1 MSQEKKK
8 MTFLSEAISFEAI
21 KVALRQNDKGFLLSL
36 SVHPDDIP
44 EELIRDFV
52 GARYA
57 IAMVRVGDDERP
69 LRRSKPNSFVQTAGI
84 LARDSQFQQ
93 WCCNQYGAENSEDG
107 AVEAIHNVCQVGS
120 RAELATNTSAQSML
134 MDLRRS
140 FEEWKKS

>member
-1 MSQEKKK
+1 

-69 LRRSKPNSFVQTAGI
+69 FRRSKPNSFVQTSGI
-84 LARDSQFQQ
+84 LARDPQFQQ
-93 WCCNQYGAENSEDG
+93 WCSDQYGTETSEEG
-107 AVEAIHNVCQVGS
+107 ATEAIHNVCQIES
-120 RAELATNTSAQSML
+120 RSELATNTNAQSVL
-134 MDLRRS
+134 MDMRRS